1 METDRKGGL
10 LMEVFLDCL
19 PCVLRQVLEASRL
32 ATDQFALQE
41 AIMQEATALLT
52 EYRQFRNAPELG
64 GRMHQIVKKHTG
76 VNDPYRQVKAENI
89 RDALR
94 VYPFL
99 QQYLAEQ
106 VDKLYWALK
115 IAATGN
121 IIDAAVGNG
130 PDLVKD
136 LEAELVKAFAV
147 CDLTQFQTELER
159 AENLLIIGDNA
170 GETVFDRLLM
180 DYLSHL
186 TITYAV
192 RGEPVINDATVD
204 DVRASGFDPRI
215 RVISSGATTPGLIL
229 EECTPEFISLFYQA
243 DLVIS
248 KGQGNFEALM
258 EEEGRSLFFLLK
270 AKCPMVA
277 EILGVQVNDYVFKW
291 HRP

>member
-1 METDRKGGL
+1 
-10 LMEVFLDCL
+10 MEVFLDCL

-32 ATDQFALQE
+32 ATDRFEVQE

-52 EYRQFRNAPELG
+52 EYRKFQNAPELG

-76 VNDPYRQVKAENI
+76 VNDPYREVKAENI

-106 VDKLYWALK
+106 TDKLYWALK

-121 IIDAAVGNG
+121 IIDAAIGNG
-130 PDLVKD
+130 SDFMKN
-136 LEAELVKAFAV
+136 LEEELVKRFAV
-147 CDLTQFQTELER
+147 CDLTRFQKELER

-180 DYLSHL
+180 DYLSDL
-186 TITYAV
+186 EITYAV

-215 RVISSGATTPGLIL
+215 KVVSTGTTTPGLIL
-229 EECTPEFISLFYQA
+229 DECTEEFVNYFYQA

-248 KGQGNFEALM
+248 KGQGNYEALM
-258 EEEGRSLFFLLK
+258 EEKGRGFFFLLK
-270 AKCPMVA
+270 AKCQQVA

-291 HRP
+291 HC